1 MIRKDKV
8 FELKIEEDDDVSGI
22 DSISLVDDGAIGV
35 NWVAF
40 SREKEYEFH
49 IPEGEDEKYL
59 TELLA
64 AGIPESEVFE
74 EGFEIYKIENVTK
87 EMFSDPNGS
96 SRLDD
101 EFLVRFKYAKNPD
114 APGNSIKN
122 TTRDFCR
129 QLVSQ
134 NLVYRLEDIN
144 FTNDNGA
151 SALTWRGGYNCRH
164 LWQRILYKRT
174 ADITNDGTKQKGR
187 VYTGPSYTI
196 PGVKQPSTVVP

>member
-1 MIRKDKV
+1 MIRRDKV
-8 FELKIEEDDDVSGI
+8 FELKIEEEDDVSGI

-59 TELLA
+59 TKLLA
-64 AGIPESEVFE
+64 AGIPESEVFA
-74 EGFEIYKIENVTK
+74 EGFEIYKIENVTR
-87 EMFSDPNGS
+87 EMFSDPNAS
-96 SRLDD
+96 SKLDD

-134 NLVYRLEDIN
+134 NLVYR
-144 FTNDNGA
+144 F
-151 SALTWRGGYNCRH
+151 C
-164 LWQRILYKRT
+164 
-174 ADITNDGTKQKGR
+174 
-187 VYTGPSYTI
+187 
-196 PGVKQPSTVVP
+196 